1 MEQIRVWRPENTV
14 DEDGNPTAGELR
26 QVAQYP
32 ALVAPI
38 SVEEQLTATQTGIT
52 YDTTLYFR
60 GIDTGIRASDVLEV
74 RGMMVPVNG
83 AVDHWVDADGSVAG
97 DVVRVT
103 LRQAQYG

>member
-1 MEQIRVWRPENTV
+1 MEQISVWRPEEAV
-14 DEDGNPTAGELR
+14 DEDGNPTAGPLR

-32 ALVAPI
+32 AMVAPI
-38 SVEEQLTATQTGIT
+38 SAEEQLTATQTGIT

-60 GIDTGIRASDVLEV
+60 GISTGIRASDVLGV

-83 AVDHWVDADGSVAG
+83 AIDHWVDADGMVAG

-103 LRQAQYG
+103 LRQGQYG